1 MTYYPRSGDFKLA
14 YTAHREL
21 DNPDDDDDDAVD
33 HDNATLHNPLSR
45 PDLEG
50 EEEMES
56 AVKLGS
62 ERDGLAAGS
71 RGKMTEPLNPEGSPS
86 VPASVTSPLS
96 RAFQIKCHSKR
107 LPRRD
112 QTLMKHTHG
121 GLQ

>member
-71 RGKMTEPLNPEGSPS
+71 RGKMTEPLNPAEDPLLSLQVLHRHSAALSKLNVTPN
-86 VPASVTSPLS
+86 AS
-96 RAFQIKCHSKR
+96 R
-107 LPRRD
+107 
-112 QTLMKHTHG
+112 G
-121 GLQ
+121 GTRH